1 MQTIRQ
7 IDAETIDTAVV
18 DRQKQIVRDLYAG
31 SKRVTITPRYPRE
44 PVGENVSQVSRLE
57 DAELDLAAMAD
68 EWNARIERIH
78 EGYHDVPL
86 TRCDFSGTAW
96 LMSLAYGCELIK
108 IDGRI
113 NAEPLFRDIDE
124 LDGFAPP
131 QRIWEHG
138 LYPVIFERLAEFRR
152 RWPHTEVGNSDNQ
165 SPNDVATCILHSE
178 AAMMAMFEAPEKLH
192 RLLDM
197 VTTSMLELHR
207 HFEATVPNLACMC
220 PECWLPHGIHFSD
233 DNAAFLSP
241 ATYEEF
247 ARPYAERLGEVY
259 GGVHYHCCMGYAQNL
274 EVMAAT
280 KGFMCFDP
288 QVDYNPMDKAIDL
301 CEQYGAIWRFNN
313 DPWQKHPER
322 TESDI
327 DTFRRGL
334 EAAAG
339 RIGVAVFIWGNT
351 REEAFALAEQVRDLA
366 ASLDILAE

>member
-1 MQTIRQ
+1 
-7 IDAETIDTAVV
+7 
-18 DRQKQIVRDLYAG
+18 
-31 SKRVTITPRYPRE
+31 
-44 PVGENVSQVSRLE
+44 
-57 DAELDLAAMAD
+57 MAD

-78 EGYHDVPL
+78 EGYNDVPL
-86 TRCDFSGTAW
+86 THCDFSGTAW

-131 QRIWEHG
+131 QRIWEYG
-138 LYPVIFERLAEFRR
+138 VYPVIFERLAEFHR
-152 RWPHTEVGNSDNQ
+152 RWPHTEFGNSDNQ

-220 PECWLPHGIHFSD
+220 PEYWIPYGIHFSD

-247 ARPYAERLGEVY
+247 ARPYVERLGEVY
-259 GGVHYHCCMGYAQNL
+259 GGVHYHCCMGYAQSL
-274 EVMAAT
+274 DVMAAT

-301 CEQYGAIWRFNN
+301 CEQYGAIWLFNN

-322 TESDI
+322 TASDI

-334 EAAAG
+334 DAAAD
-339 RIGVAVFIWGNT
+339 RIGVAACIWGNT
-351 REEAFALAEQVRDLA
+351 RDEAVALAEQVRDLA